1 MKAIYHN
8 RYNDKITFDHKGK
21 TVTMSG
27 YSPYFRYGWP
37 NKYDVAYDK
46 YFESAVVDAK
56 LKGNQILTQ
65 EEFEKALYIDKGDD
79 SNWHKNALYQLFG
92 KYIYSDKDTI
102 DMVDPSGGPYL
113 STGMN
118 LKNFFGKDY
127 EDLMIESIKIVKNK
141 INFKVILAI

>member
-1 MKAIYHN
+1 MKAIYYN
-8 RYNDKITFDHKGK
+8 RYKDKITFDHKGK

-27 YSPYFRYGWP
+27 YSPYFRYSWP

-46 YFESAVVDAK
+46 YLESAVVDAK
-56 LKGNQILTQ
+56 LLGTQMLTQ

-79 SNWHKNALYQLFG
+79 SNWHKNTLYQLFG

-113 STGMN
+113 TVGTN
-118 LKNFFGKDY
+118 LKSFFGKDY
-127 EDLMIESIKIVKNK
+127 ENLIIESIEIGKSKIK
-141 INFKVILAI
+141 FKVI

>member
-1 MKAIYHN
+1 MKAIYYN
-8 RYNDKITFDHKGK
+8 RYKDKITFDHKGK

-27 YSPYFRYGWP
+27 YSPYFRYSWP
-37 NKYDVAYDK
+37 NKYDVAYTR
-46 YFESAVVDAK
+46 YLASAYLDAK
-56 LKGNQILTQ
+56 LEQSQMLTL

-113 STGMN
+113 TVGTN
-118 LKNFFGKDY
+118 LKSFFGKDY
-127 EDLMIESIKIVKNK
+127 ENLIIESIEISKSKIK
-141 INFKVILAI
+141 FKVI

>member
-1 MKAIYHN
+1 MKAIYYN
-8 RYNDKITFDHKGK
+8 RYKDKITFDHKGK

-27 YSPYFRYGWP
+27 YSPYFRYSWP
-37 NKYDVAYDK
+37 NKYDVAYTR
-46 YFESAVVDAK
+46 YLASAYLDAK
-56 LKGNQILTQ
+56 LEQSQMLTL

-113 STGMN
+113 TVGMN
-118 LKNFFGKDY
+118 LKEFFGREY
-127 EDLMIESIKIVKNK
+127 EDLIIESIEIGKSKIK
-141 INFKVILAI
+141 FKVI

>member
-1 MKAIYHN
+1 MRAIYHN

-27 YSPYFRYGWP
+27 HSPYFRYSWP
-37 NKYDVAYDK
+37 NKYDVAYTK
-46 YFESAVVDAK
+46 YLASAYLDAK
-56 LKGNQILTQ
+56 LEQNQMLTQ

-113 STGMN
+113 TVGTN
-118 LKNFFGKDY
+118 LKSFFGKGY
-127 EDLMIESIKIVKNK
+127 ENLIIESIEIKKDKIK
-141 INFKVILAI
+141 FKVK

>member
-1 MKAIYHN
+1 MKAIYYN
-8 RYNDKITFDHKGK
+8 RYKDKITFDHKGK

-27 YSPYFRYGWP
+27 YSPYFRYSWP

-46 YFESAVVDAK
+46 YLESAVVDAK
-56 LKGNQILTQ
+56 LLGTQMLTQ

-113 STGMN
+113 TVGTN
-118 LKNFFGKDY
+118 LKSFFGKDY
-127 EDLMIESIKIVKNK
+127 ENLIIESIKIGKSK
-141 INFKVILAI
+141 IKFKVI

>member
-1 MKAIYHN
+1 MKAIYYN
-8 RYNDKITFDHKGK
+8 RYKDKITFDHKGK

-27 YSPYFRYGWP
+27 YSPYFRYSWP

-46 YFESAVVDAK
+46 YLESAVVDAK
-56 LKGNQILTQ
+56 LLGTQMLTQ

-113 STGMN
+113 TVGTN
-118 LKNFFGKDY
+118 LKSFFEKDY
-127 EDLMIESIKIVKNK
+127 ENLIIESIEIGKSKIK
-141 INFKVILAI
+141 FKVI

>member
-1 MKAIYHN
+1 
-8 RYNDKITFDHKGK
+8 
-21 TVTMSG
+21 MSG
-27 YSPYFRYGWP
+27 YSPYFRYSWP

-46 YFESAVVDAK
+46 YLESAVVDAK
-56 LKGNQILTQ
+56 LLGTQMLTQ

-113 STGMN
+113 TVGTN
-118 LKNFFGKDY
+118 LKSFFGKDY
-127 EDLMIESIKIVKNK
+127 ENLIIESIEIGKSKIK
-141 INFKVILAI
+141 FKVI